1 MVKRNNRT
9 SVMSCLFLMIYA
21 VDGAIH
27 LLNNWGQIKKQNGLV
42 GAPALTF
49 FLTLFRARK
58 VTGTFEIRAAGP
70 YMFRAVF
77 KRGTNPFGIY
87 YLANKTK
94 LCVQSKIKG
103 DITYEVMLITL

>member
-1 MVKRNNRT
+1 
-9 SVMSCLFLMIYA
+9 MSCLFLMIYA

-27 LLNNWGQIKKQNGLV
+27 LLNNWGQITKQNGLV
-42 GAPALTF
+42 RAPEPALTF

-103 DITYEVMLITL
+103 DVTYEVMLITL